1 MMKQDD
7 KTMTNYLTRIV
18 IFLCLLVNFSFVS
31 SYQELDRIVAVVNKD
46 VITLSD
52 LTEGVDK
59 ALLFFQQN
67 AITPP
72 EGGVIE
78 KKVLDELIEQKII
91 EGYAEDWNIKAS
103 QEDIDLL
110 IQNILSANQITLDE
124 LKSNLKQQSSSYDK
138 LVESLKY
145 EIILKKVKN
154 REISSKLNISDYEIK
169 KHKEKM
175 AKIRP
180 DIFDL
185 SHILIKFSSEP
196 TAEEK
201 KEKRKLGEEIFNKLK
216 TEDFGKIAY
225 EFSDSPDASEGGAL
239 GKLTQSELPEIFIDQ
254 LNNLNVGEYSTPF
267 ESNNGIH
274 ILKINQVES
283 YNESKNSSQKIKKYF
298 VKQIVLKT
306 SEVSSEDDVIKKLKR
321 YKNEIDSG
329 ADFGVIAKKYSE
341 DFSATNGGEIGWVN
355 EGLLD
360 QKFDD
365 QLSIIDQNEVSQPF
379 KTDLGWHIIQY
390 TESKFEDLASEN
402 IDNKIKFELINERTE
417 LLYQDWFSSLKAES
431 FIEIRQ

>member
-1 MMKQDD
+1 M
-7 KTMTNYLTRIV
+7 
-18 IFLCLLVNFSFVS
+18 
-31 SYQELDRIVAVVNKD
+31 DRIIAIVNKD
-46 VITLSD
+46 VITFNDLS
-52 LTEGVDK
+52 EGVDK

-67 AITPP
+67 SIQPP
-72 EGGVIE
+72 ETSIIE

-103 QEDIDLL
+103 QEDIDSL
-110 IQNILSANQITLDE
+110 IQNILSANGITLDE
-124 LKSNLKQQSSSYDK
+124 LKSNLKQQNSSYDK
-138 LVESLKY
+138 LIKSLSY

-175 AKIRP
+175 AKIKP
-180 DIFDL
+180 DIYDL
-185 SHILIKFSSEP
+185 SHILVKFSSEP

-225 EFSDSPDASEGGAL
+225 EFSDSPDANEGGAL
-239 GKLTQSELPEIFIDQ
+239 GKLKQSELPEIFIEKIND
-254 LNNLNVGEYSTPF
+254 LNAGEYSPPF

-274 ILKINQVES
+274 IVKVNQIES
-283 YNESKNSSQKIKKYF
+283 YNETKNSSQKIKKYF
-298 VKQIVLKT
+298 IKQIVLKT
-306 SEVSSEDDVIKKLKR
+306 SEVASEDDVIKKLKR
-321 YKNEIDSG
+321 YKNEIESG
-329 ADFGVIAKKYSE
+329 ADFSIIAKKYSE
-341 DFSATNGGEIGWVN
+341 DFSATNGGEIGWIS
-355 EGLLD
+355 EGLD
-360 QKFDD
+360 QNFDD
-365 QLSIIDQNEVSQPF
+365 QLSIIEKNEVSEPF

-390 TESKFEDLASEN
+390 SDYKFDDIAAEN

-431 FIEIRQ
+431 FIEVRE

>member
-1 MMKQDD
+1 M
-7 KTMTNYLTRIV
+7 
-18 IFLCLLVNFSFVS
+18 
-31 SYQELDRIVAVVNKD
+31 DRIIAIVNKD
-46 VITLSD
+46 VITFNDLS
-52 LTEGVDK
+52 EGVDK

-67 AITPP
+67 SIQPP
-72 EGGVIE
+72 ETSIIE

-103 QEDIDLL
+103 QEDIDSL
-110 IQNILSANQITLDE
+110 IQNILSANGITLDE
-124 LKSNLKQQSSSYDK
+124 LKSNLKQQNSSYDK
-138 LVESLKY
+138 LIKSLSY

-175 AKIRP
+175 AKIKP
-180 DIFDL
+180 DIYDL
-185 SHILIKFSSEP
+185 SHILVKFSSEP

-225 EFSDSPDASEGGAL
+225 EFSDSPDANEGGAL
-239 GKLTQSELPEIFIDQ
+239 GKLKQSELPEIFIEKIND
-254 LNNLNVGEYSTPF
+254 LSAGEYSVPF

-274 ILKINQVES
+274 IVKVNQIES
-283 YNESKNSSQKIKKYF
+283 YNEAKNSSQKIKKYF
-298 VKQIVLKT
+298 IRQIVLKT
-306 SEVSSEDDVIKKLKR
+306 SEVASEDDVIKKLKR
-321 YKNEIDSG
+321 YKNEIESG
-329 ADFGVIAKKYSE
+329 ADFSIIAKKYSE
-341 DFSATNGGEIGWVN
+341 DFSATNGGEIGWIS
-355 EGLLD
+355 EGLD
-360 QKFDD
+360 QNFDD
-365 QLSIIDQNEVSQPF
+365 QLSIIEKNEVSEPF

-390 TESKFEDLASEN
+390 SDYKFDDIAAEN

-431 FIEIRQ
+431 FIEVRE

>member
-1 MMKQDD
+1 MI
-7 KTMTNYLTRIV
+7 NYFTRI
-18 IFLCLLVNFSFVS
+18 ILFLCLLVNFSFVYA
-31 SYQELDRIVAVVNKD
+31 YQEMDRIIAIVNKD
-46 VITLSD
+46 VITFNDLS
-52 LTEGVDK
+52 EGVDK

-67 AITPP
+67 SIRPP
-72 EGGVIE
+72 ETSIIE

-103 QEDIDLL
+103 QEDIDSL
-110 IQNILSANQITLDE
+110 IQNILSANGITLDE
-124 LKSNLKQQSSSYDK
+124 LKSNLKQQNSSYDK
-138 LVESLKY
+138 LIKSLSY

-175 AKIRP
+175 AKIKP
-180 DIFDL
+180 DIYDL
-185 SHILIKFSSEP
+185 SHILVKFSSEP

-225 EFSDSPDASEGGAL
+225 EFSDSPDANEGGAL
-239 GKLTQSELPEIFIDQ
+239 GKLKQSELPEIFIEKIND
-254 LNNLNVGEYSTPF
+254 LSAGEYSSPF

-274 ILKINQVES
+274 IVKVNQIES
-283 YNESKNSSQKIKKYF
+283 YNETKNSSQKIKKYF
-298 VKQIVLKT
+298 IKQIVLKT
-306 SEVSSEDDVIKKLKR
+306 SEVASEDDVIKKLKR
-321 YKNEIDSG
+321 YKNEIESG
-329 ADFGVIAKKYSE
+329 ADFSIIAKKYSE
-341 DFSATNGGEIGWVN
+341 DFSATNGGEIGWIS
-355 EGLLD
+355 EGLD
-360 QKFDD
+360 QNFDD
-365 QLSIIDQNEVSQPF
+365 QLSIIEKNEVSAPF

-390 TESKFEDLASEN
+390 SDYKFDDIAAEN

-431 FIEIRQ
+431 FIEVRE

>member
-1 MMKQDD
+1 MI
-7 KTMTNYLTRIV
+7 NYFTRI
-18 IFLCLLVNFSFVS
+18 ILFLCLLVNFSFVYA
-31 SYQELDRIVAVVNKD
+31 YQEMDRIIAIVNKD
-46 VITLSD
+46 VITFNDLS
-52 LTEGVDK
+52 EGVDK

-67 AITPP
+67 SIQPP
-72 EGGVIE
+72 ETSIIE

-103 QEDIDLL
+103 QEDIDSL
-110 IQNILSANQITLDE
+110 IQNILSANGITLDE
-124 LKSNLKQQSSSYDK
+124 LKSNLKQQNSSYDK
-138 LVESLKY
+138 LIKSLSY

-175 AKIRP
+175 AKIKP
-180 DIFDL
+180 DIYDL
-185 SHILIKFSSEP
+185 SHILVKFSSEP

-225 EFSDSPDASEGGAL
+225 EFSDSPDANEGGAL
-239 GKLTQSELPEIFIDQ
+239 GKLKQSELPEIFIEKIND
-254 LNNLNVGEYSTPF
+254 LSAGEYSAPF

-274 ILKINQVES
+274 IVKVNQIES
-283 YNESKNSSQKIKKYF
+283 YNEAKNSSQKIKKYF
-298 VKQIVLKT
+298 IKQIVLKT
-306 SEVSSEDDVIKKLKR
+306 SEVASEDDVIKKLKR
-321 YKNEIDSG
+321 YKNEIESG
-329 ADFGVIAKKYSE
+329 ADFSIIAKKYSE
-341 DFSATNGGEIGWVN
+341 DFSATNGGEIGWIS
-355 EGLLD
+355 EGLD
-360 QKFDD
+360 QNFDD
-365 QLSIIDQNEVSQPF
+365 QLSIIEKNEVSEPF

-390 TESKFEDLASEN
+390 SDYKFDDIAAEN

-431 FIEIRQ
+431 FIEVRE

>member
-1 MMKQDD
+1 M
-7 KTMTNYLTRIV
+7 
-18 IFLCLLVNFSFVS
+18 
-31 SYQELDRIVAVVNKD
+31 DRIIAIVNKD
-46 VITLSD
+46 VITFNDLS
-52 LTEGVDK
+52 EGVDK

-67 AITPP
+67 SIQPP
-72 EGGVIE
+72 ETSIIE

-103 QEDIDLL
+103 QEDIDSL
-110 IQNILSANQITLDE
+110 IQNILSANGITLDE
-124 LKSNLKQQSSSYDK
+124 LKSNLKQQNSSYDK
-138 LVESLKY
+138 LIKSLSY

-175 AKIRP
+175 AKIKP
-180 DIFDL
+180 DIYDL
-185 SHILIKFSSEP
+185 SHILVKFSSEP

-225 EFSDSPDASEGGAL
+225 EFSDSPDANEGGAL
-239 GKLTQSELPEIFIDQ
+239 GKLKQSELPEIFIEKIND
-254 LNNLNVGEYSTPF
+254 LSAGEYSAPF

-274 ILKINQVES
+274 IVKVNQIES
-283 YNESKNSSQKIKKYF
+283 YNEAKNSSQKIKKYF
-298 VKQIVLKT
+298 IKQIVLKT
-306 SEVSSEDDVIKKLKR
+306 SEVASEDDVIKKLKR
-321 YKNEIDSG
+321 YKNEIESG
-329 ADFGVIAKKYSE
+329 ADFSIIAKKYSE
-341 DFSATNGGEIGWVN
+341 DFSATNGGEIGWIS
-355 EGLLD
+355 EGLE
-360 QKFDD
+360 QNFDD
-365 QLSIIDQNEVSQPF
+365 QLSIIEKNEVSEPF

-390 TESKFEDLASEN
+390 SDYKFDDIAAEN

-431 FIEIRQ
+431 FIEVRE

>member
-1 MMKQDD
+1 M
-7 KTMTNYLTRIV
+7 
-18 IFLCLLVNFSFVS
+18 VNFSFVS
-31 SYQELDRIVAVVNKD
+31 AYQEMDRIIAIVNKD
-46 VITLSD
+46 VITFNDLS
-52 LTEGVDK
+52 EGVDK

-67 AITPP
+67 SIQPP
-72 EGGVIE
+72 ETSIIE

-103 QEDIDLL
+103 QEDIGSL
-110 IQNILSANQITLDE
+110 IQNILSANGITLDE
-124 LKSNLKQQSSSYDK
+124 LKSNLKQQNSSYDK
-138 LVESLKY
+138 LIKSLSY

-175 AKIRP
+175 AKIKP
-180 DIFDL
+180 DIYDL
-185 SHILIKFSSEP
+185 SHILVKFSSEP

-225 EFSDSPDASEGGAL
+225 EFSDSPDANEGGAL
-239 GKLTQSELPEIFIDQ
+239 GKLKQSELPEIFIEKIND
-254 LNNLNVGEYSTPF
+254 LSAGEYSTPF

-274 ILKINQVES
+274 IVKVNQIES
-283 YNESKNSSQKIKKYF
+283 YNETKNSSQKIKKYLI
-298 VKQIVLKT
+298 KQIVLKT
-306 SEVSSEDDVIKKLKR
+306 SEVASEDDVIKKLKR
-321 YKNEIDSG
+321 YKNEIESG
-329 ADFGVIAKKYSE
+329 ADFSIIAKKYSE
-341 DFSATNGGEIGWVN
+341 DFSATNGGEIGWIS
-355 EGLLD
+355 EGLD
-360 QKFDD
+360 QNFDD
-365 QLSIIDQNEVSQPF
+365 QLSIIEKNEVSEPF

-390 TESKFEDLASEN
+390 SDYKFDDIAAEN

-431 FIEIRQ
+431 FIEVRE

>member
-1 MMKQDD
+1 MI
-7 KTMTNYLTRIV
+7 NYFTRIV
-18 IFLCLLVNFSFVS
+18 FALYLLVNSSFVFA
-31 SYQELDRIVAVVNKD
+31 YQEMDRIIAIVNKD
-46 VITLSD
+46 VITFNDLS
-52 LTEGVDK
+52 EGVDK

-67 AITPP
+67 SIQPP
-72 EGGVIE
+72 ETSIIE

-103 QEDIDLL
+103 QEDIDSL
-110 IQNILSANQITLDE
+110 IQNILSANGITLDE
-124 LKSNLKQQSSSYDK
+124 LKSNLKQQNSSYDK
-138 LVESLKY
+138 LIKSLSY

-175 AKIRP
+175 AKIKP
-180 DIFDL
+180 DIYDL
-185 SHILIKFSSEP
+185 SHILVKFSSEP

-225 EFSDSPDASEGGAL
+225 EFSDSPDANEGGAL
-239 GKLTQSELPEIFIDQ
+239 GKLKQSELPEIFIEKIND
-254 LNNLNVGEYSTPF
+254 LGAGEYSAPF

-274 ILKINQVES
+274 IVKVNQIES
-283 YNESKNSSQKIKKYF
+283 YNEAKNSSQKIKKYF
-298 VKQIVLKT
+298 IKQIVLKT
-306 SEVSSEDDVIKKLKR
+306 NEVASEDDVIKKLKR
-321 YKNEIDSG
+321 YKNEIESG
-329 ADFGVIAKKYSE
+329 ADFSIIAKKYSE
-341 DFSATNGGEIGWVN
+341 DFSATNGGEIGWIS
-355 EGLLD
+355 EGLE
-360 QKFDD
+360 QNFDD
-365 QLSIIDQNEVSQPF
+365 QLSIIEKNEVSEPF

-390 TESKFEDLASEN
+390 SDYKFDDIAAEN

-431 FIEIRQ
+431 FIEVRE

>member
-1 MMKQDD
+1 MI
-7 KTMTNYLTRIV
+7 NYFTRIV
-18 IFLCLLVNFSFVS
+18 FLLYLLVNFSFVS
-31 SYQELDRIVAVVNKD
+31 AYQEMDRIIAIVNKD
-46 VITLSD
+46 VITFNDLS
-52 LTEGVDK
+52 EGVDK

-67 AITPP
+67 SIQPP
-72 EGGVIE
+72 ETSIIE

-103 QEDIDLL
+103 QEDIDSL
-110 IQNILSANQITLDE
+110 IQNILSANGITLDE
-124 LKSNLKQQSSSYDK
+124 LKSNLKQQNSSYDK
-138 LVESLKY
+138 LIKSLSY

-175 AKIRP
+175 AKIKP
-180 DIFDL
+180 DIYDL
-185 SHILIKFSSEP
+185 SHILVKFSSEP

-225 EFSDSPDASEGGAL
+225 EFSDSPDANEGGAL
-239 GKLTQSELPEIFIDQ
+239 GKLKQSELPEIFIEKIND
-254 LNNLNVGEYSTPF
+254 LSAGEYSSPF

-274 ILKINQVES
+274 IVKVNQIES
-283 YNESKNSSQKIKKYF
+283 YNETKNSSQKIKKYF
-298 VKQIVLKT
+298 IKQIVLKT
-306 SEVSSEDDVIKKLKR
+306 SEVASEDDVIKKLKR
-321 YKNEIDSG
+321 YKNEIESG
-329 ADFGVIAKKYSE
+329 ADFSIIAKKYSE
-341 DFSATNGGEIGWVN
+341 DFSATNGGEIGWIS
-355 EGLLD
+355 EGLD
-360 QKFDD
+360 QNFDD
-365 QLSIIDQNEVSQPF
+365 QLSIIEKNEVSEPF

-390 TESKFEDLASEN
+390 SDYKFDDIAAEN

-431 FIEIRQ
+431 FIEVRE

>member
-1 MMKQDD
+1 MI
-7 KTMTNYLTRIV
+7 NYFTRIV
-18 IFLCLLVNFSFVS
+18 FALYLLVNSSFVS
-31 SYQELDRIVAVVNKD
+31 AYQEMDRIIAIVNKD
-46 VITLSD
+46 VITFNDLS
-52 LTEGVDK
+52 EGVDK

-67 AITPP
+67 SIQPP
-72 EGGVIE
+72 ETSIIE

-103 QEDIDLL
+103 QEDIDSL
-110 IQNILSANQITLDE
+110 IQNILSANEITLDE
-124 LKSNLKQQSSSYDK
+124 LKSNLKQQDSSYDK
-138 LVESLKY
+138 LVKSLSY

-175 AKIRP
+175 AKIKP
-180 DIFDL
+180 DIYDL
-185 SHILIKFSSEP
+185 SHILVKFSSEP

-216 TEDFGKIAY
+216 TEDFGKVAY
-225 EFSDSPDASEGGAL
+225 EFSDSPDANEGGAL
-239 GKLTQSELPEIFIDQ
+239 GKLKQSELPEIFIEKIND
-254 LNNLNVGEYSTPF
+254 LSAGEYSTPF

-274 ILKINQVES
+274 IVKVNQIES
-283 YNESKNSSQKIKKYF
+283 YNETKNSSQKIKKYF
-298 VKQIVLKT
+298 IKQIVLKT
-306 SEVSSEDDVIKKLKR
+306 SEVASEDDVIKKLKR
-321 YKNEIDSG
+321 YKNEIESG
-329 ADFGVIAKKYSE
+329 ADFSIIAKKYSE
-341 DFSATNGGEIGWVN
+341 DFSATNGGEIGWIS
-355 EGLLD
+355 EGLD
-360 QKFDD
+360 QNFDD
-365 QLSIIDQNEVSQPF
+365 QLSIIEKNEVSEPF

-390 TESKFEDLASEN
+390 SDYKFDDIAAEN

>member
-1 MMKQDD
+1 M
-7 KTMTNYLTRIV
+7 
-18 IFLCLLVNFSFVS
+18 VNFSFVS
-31 SYQELDRIVAVVNKD
+31 AYQEMDRIIAIVNKD
-46 VITLSD
+46 VITFNDLS
-52 LTEGVDK
+52 EGVDK

-67 AITPP
+67 SIQPP
-72 EGGVIE
+72 ETSIIE

-103 QEDIDLL
+103 QEDIDSL
-110 IQNILSANQITLDE
+110 IQNILSANGITLDE
-124 LKSNLKQQSSSYDK
+124 LKSNLKQQNSSYDK
-138 LVESLKY
+138 LIKSLSY

-175 AKIRP
+175 AKIKP
-180 DIFDL
+180 DIYDL
-185 SHILIKFSSEP
+185 SHILVKFSSEP

-225 EFSDSPDASEGGAL
+225 EFSDSPDANEGGAL
-239 GKLTQSELPEIFIDQ
+239 GKLKQSELPEIFIEKIND
-254 LNNLNVGEYSTPF
+254 LSAGEYSTPF

-274 ILKINQVES
+274 IVKVNQIES
-283 YNESKNSSQKIKKYF
+283 YNETKNSSQKIKKYF
-298 VKQIVLKT
+298 IKQIVLKT
-306 SEVSSEDDVIKKLKR
+306 SEVASEDDVIKKLKR
-321 YKNEIDSG
+321 YKNEIESG
-329 ADFGVIAKKYSE
+329 ADFSIIAKKYSE
-341 DFSATNGGEIGWVN
+341 DFSATNGGEIGWIS
-355 EGLLD
+355 EGLD
-360 QKFDD
+360 QNFDD
-365 QLSIIDQNEVSQPF
+365 QLSIIEKNEVSEPF

-390 TESKFEDLASEN
+390 SDYKFDDIAAEN

-431 FIEIRQ
+431 FIEVRE